1 MSFPPQAY
9 CELHGVPLYAPYLIR
24 VEWTTV
30 LTLDLAPPELP
41 FLRVFPRGT
50 GIGASQVVPVQTV
63 TSRPSVQTSPGET
76 GASTHSPTWDVT
88 FLQSKS
94 QNKCQHHANSTV
106 LAFR

>member
-9 CELHGVPLYAPYLIR
+9 CELHGVPMLLTSF
-24 VEWTTV
+24 VLKWTTV

-63 TSRPSVQTSPGET
+63 TSRPSVQTSPRGKE
-76 GASTHSPTWDVT
+76 GTHPLSHLGRDLSPVKESEQVSAPRELNGIG
-88 FLQSKS
+88 LQ
-94 QNKCQHHANSTV
+94 
-106 LAFR
+106 